1 MVVHDD
7 KDIHVALDN
16 ITTMAIDQR
25 IHTQTAAITSTW
37 EAIERSPW
45 NDHAVVGE
53 TFPNYSQST
62 LEYTEKERDI
72 VITKRVEKRIIWNK
86 TQWNTTI

>member
-1 MVVHDD
+1 
-7 KDIHVALDN
+7 
-16 ITTMAIDQR
+16 MAIDQR

-37 EAIERSPW
+37 EAIETSLR
-45 NDHAVVGE
+45 NDHGVMME
-53 TFPNYSQST
+53 TFPNYAQST